1 MKNNEVIQDIDG
13 NEVHVGDF
21 VEVLEIDRAIDHKLP
36 EEERA
41 QVFSMVGEILEV
53 EEIDEF
59 GCAWVTKWFPTKDQT
74 HFSHGIA
81 LEKHQ
86 MRLSKNDG
94 S

>member
-1 MKNNEVIQDIDG
+1 MKNIKATQDIDG
-13 NEVHVGDF
+13 NEIHIGDY
-21 VEVLEIDRAIDHKLP
+21 VEVLEIDKAIDHNLP

-41 QVFSMVGEILEV
+41 QVFSMVGEIFEV

-59 GCAWVTKWFPTKDQT
+59 GCAWITKWFPTKDQT
-74 HFSHGIA
+74 HFAHGIA

-86 MRLSKNDG
+86 MRLSKTNG